1 MGGVPVE
8 HDEHDEHEEHREHE
22 ELEERRARLRTD
34 AFGRALGESWV
45 TEGDGIYRYLPEPSS
60 LKAPASP
67 PAEDPPSPDVPE
79 DLEDALDP
87 GRRKGRGGADD
98 EPQTQERVEAAND
111 AARERKRS
119 LWRRR

>member
-1 MGGVPVE
+1 MHDE
-8 HDEHDEHEEHREHE
+8 HDEHDEHEEHHERE
-22 ELEERRARLRTD
+22 ELEDRRARLRTD

-45 TEGDGIYRYLPEPSS
+45 TEGDGIYRYMPEPSS

-67 PAEDPPSPDVPE
+67 PAEDSPSPDVPE
-79 DLEDALDP
+79 DLEDALAP

-98 EPQTQERVEAAND
+98 EPQTRERVDAPND
-111 AARERKRS
+111 AARGRKRS

>member
-1 MGGVPVE
+1 M
-8 HDEHDEHEEHREHE
+8 HDEHDEHEEHREREGRE

-45 TEGDGIYRYLPEPSS
+45 TEGDGIYRYMPEPAS

-67 PAEDPPSPDVPE
+67 PADDPPSPDVPE
-79 DLEDALDP
+79 NLEDALAP
-87 GRRKGRGGADD
+87 GRRTGRGAADD
-98 EPQTQERVEAAND
+98 EPQTQERVGAADD
-111 AARERKRS
+111 AVRGRKRS